1 LCKKRSFE
9 STPKGKFEFINEI
22 LQDDLNKNMDI
33 EDSIPA
39 LSVQLSVSMIYVKY
53 CQQRAQRKR
62 PETRRI
68 WYNEGARK
76 RLEYV
81 QQKIVSA

>member
-1 LCKKRSFE
+1 
-9 STPKGKFEFINEI
+9 
-22 LQDDLNKNMDI
+22 MDI

-39 LSVQLSVSMIYVKY
+39 LASAIISVYDIQKY

>member
-1 LCKKRSFE
+1 
-9 STPKGKFEFINEI
+9 
-22 LQDDLNKNMDI
+22 MDI
-33 EDSIPA
+33 ETQYRRSP
-39 LSVQLSVSMIYVKY
+39 VQLSVSMIYVKY
-53 CQQRAQRKR
+53 CQQRQRKR

>member
-1 LCKKRSFE
+1 
-9 STPKGKFEFINEI
+9 
-22 LQDDLNKNMDI
+22 MDI

-39 LSVQLSVSMIYVKY
+39 LVQLSVSMIYVKIVNNELKG
-53 CQQRAQRKR
+53 R
-62 PETRRI
+62 ETRRI

>member
-1 LCKKRSFE
+1 
-9 STPKGKFEFINEI
+9 
-22 LQDDLNKNMDI
+22 MDI
-33 EDSIPA
+33 ETQYRRSP
-39 LSVQLSVSMIYVKY
+39 VQLSVSMIYVKY